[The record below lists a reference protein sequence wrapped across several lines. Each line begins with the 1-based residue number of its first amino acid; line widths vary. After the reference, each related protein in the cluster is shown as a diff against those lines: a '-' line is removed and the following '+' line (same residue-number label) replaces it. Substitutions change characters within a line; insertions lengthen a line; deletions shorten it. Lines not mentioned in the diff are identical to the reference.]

1 MRRVPDLLSGAE
13 GLHWGWCGSLAKT
26 TLLRRQRIKI
36 IQTFRLSSEVR
47 PPAAV
52 H

>member
-13 GLHWGWCGSLAKT
+13 GLHLGWCGSLAKT
-26 TLLRRQRIKI
+26 TLLRQRINI